1 MACGLGAVALM
12 FIFVKEATYSPLT
25 ESFKDEILPLEVQ
38 IENIDNL
45 IKSKTDELTNVKKTI
60 DNVNLE
66 ISSTKSKTDI
76 TNSVIDDLVKQNTNL
91 TSALEEL
98 NKKADTKYKPVKKS
112 YISGCNV
119 EGKKTKIKSRFSGA
133 KIKTNGI

>member
-76 TNSVIDDLVKQNTNL
+76 TNSVIDDLVKQHTNL
-91 TSALEEL
+91 TSA
-98 NKKADTKYKPVKKS
+98 
-112 YISGCNV
+112 
-119 EGKKTKIKSRFSGA
+119 
-133 KIKTNGI
+133 

>member
-45 IKSKTDELTNVKKTI
+45 IESKKMNYQTLQKRLIV
-60 DNVNLE
+60 
-66 ISSTKSKTDI
+66 
-76 TNSVIDDLVKQNTNL
+76 
-91 TSALEEL
+91 
-98 NKKADTKYKPVKKS
+98 
-112 YISGCNV
+112 
-119 EGKKTKIKSRFSGA
+119 
-133 KIKTNGI
+133 